1 MFARVARGGRRTL
14 LGGAGVVSVGVAAS
28 YADQYRQRTTAPF
41 RPGAPASEA
50 PVTGNTLSERCLET
64 FGFVTFGL
72 YSKFAMQICNTT
84 HFDNDQVLRRLIAAG
99 GTGRQGRG
107 LVTVSNHVTAVD
119 DPGVVA
125 TLIDA
130 KDFATPGHMRWQM
143 CATDRCFKVRALL
156 PFFRAGRILPVLRGG
171 GTNHHFVDDVVRKLE
186 EGEWVHVFPTGKR
199 DPDSRSLGPL
209 KPGVGRM
216 IASCEQTPVVVP
228 FFHYGM
234 ERIQCK
240 ARGEVLPIT
249 FGANMHLFV
258 GDPLDFESLVR
269 EHRAKGRSLWSEQQL
284 QAAIMT
290 KVDAAMREL
299 QARAVA
305 QADADPTGR
314 SKLDRPKYPWS

>member
-1 MFARVARGGRRTL
+1 MLARTRRGAGLTL
-14 LGGAGVVSVGVAAS
+14 LGGAGCVAAA
-28 YADQYRQRTTAPF
+28 YAEEYRRRTTAPF

-50 PVTGNTLSERCLET
+50 PETGSTLSAVVLET

-72 YSKFAMQICNTT
+72 YSKFAMQVCNTT
-84 HFDNDQVLRRLIAAG
+84 HFDNDEVLRRLIAEG
-99 GTGRQGRG
+99 GPGRQGRG

-130 KDFATPGHMRWQM
+130 KNFATPGNMRWQM

-171 GTNHHFVDDVVRKLE
+171 GTSHHFVDDVVRKVE

-209 KPGVGRM
+209 KPGVGRI
-216 IASCEQTPVVVP
+216 IASCKQTPVVVP
-228 FFHYGM
+228 FYHYGM

-249 FGANMHLFV
+249 FGANMHVFV
-258 GDPLDFESLVR
+258 GEPLDFEPLIR
-269 EHRAKGRSLWSEQQL
+269 EHRTTGCSEQQL
-284 QAAIMT
+284 QAAIVA

-305 QADADPTGR
+305 QADADSTGR